1 MTLTVTIEGIV
12 LLLLGVIGLVVG
24 IYLLV
29 VLKNANNLVNSV
41 SETLAENQEKIDSLI
56 THLEEMSGNTAH
68 FSGQLKRQFEKN
80 ELVVSSIFQTGAD
93 SLLLVNDA
101 AGRIRTLVANVN
113 EIINILNRFLRK

>member
-41 SETLAENQEKIDSLI
+41 SETLAENQEKIDRLI
-56 THLEEMSGNTAH
+56 THLEEVSGNTAH

-101 AGRIRTLVANVN
+101 AGRIRTLVGNVN
-113 EIINILNRFLRK
+113 EIIKILSRFLKK

>member
-24 IYLLV
+24 ISLLV

-41 SETLAENQEKIDSLI
+41 SETLAENQEKIDRLI
-56 THLEEMSGNTAH
+56 THLEEVSGNTAH

-101 AGRIRTLVANVN
+101 AGRIRTLVGNVN
-113 EIINILNRFLRK
+113 EIIKILNRFLKK

>member
-1 MTLTVTIEGIV
+1 MTLTVTVEGIM
-12 LLLLGVIGLVVG
+12 LLLLGIIGLAVG

-29 VLKNANNLVNSV
+29 VLKNANNLILNVNK
-41 SETLAENQEKIDSLI
+41 TLAENQEKIDQLLA
-56 THLEEMSGNTAH
+56 HLEEISGNTAL

-101 AGRIRTLVANVN
+101 TSRIRTLVGNVN
-113 EIINILNRFLRK
+113 EIIKVLSRFLKK

>member
-41 SETLAENQEKIDSLI
+41 SETLAENQEKIDRLI

>member
-24 IYLLV
+24 ISLLV

-41 SETLAENQEKIDSLI
+41 SETLAENQEKIDRLI
-56 THLEEMSGNTAH
+56 THLEEVSGNTAH

-101 AGRIRTLVANVN
+101 AGRIRTLVGNVN
-113 EIINILNRFLRK
+113 EIIKILSRFLKK